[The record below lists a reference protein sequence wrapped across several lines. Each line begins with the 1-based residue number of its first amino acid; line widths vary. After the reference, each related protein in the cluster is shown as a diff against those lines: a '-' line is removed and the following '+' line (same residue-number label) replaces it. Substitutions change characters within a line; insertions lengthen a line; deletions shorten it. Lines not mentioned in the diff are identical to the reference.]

1 MQKEPMTSDDYDILT
16 QSLNE
21 MKLQTRP
28 KILVAI
34 EEARQLGDLKENA
47 EYHAAKEDQA
57 NIDKKIAEVE
67 DIITRSVIIDPATL
81 PHDKVSFGSTV
92 KLIDLDTD
100 DEILYTIV
108 SSLHSDPESGNI
120 SFHSP
125 LVKQL
130 LGKSEG
136 DEITA
141 VLPGGKKHFEVE
153 EVYFDK
159 EKFSSK
165 K

>member
-1 MQKEPMTSDDYDILT
+1 MQKEPMTENDYKLLT
-16 QSLNE
+16 ETLNDL
-21 MKLQTRP
+21 KLVKRP

-57 NIDKKIAEVE
+57 NIDKKIAELE
-67 DIITRSVIIDPATL
+67 DLITRVVILDPSTL

-92 KLIDLDTD
+92 KLIDIDTD
-100 DEILYTIV
+100 QEIVYTIV
-108 SSLHSDPESGNI
+108 SSAHSDPDSGKI

-125 LVKQL
+125 LAKQL

-136 DEITA
+136 DEFTA
-141 VLPGGKKHFEVE
+141 VLPGGKKEFEVDS
-153 EVYFDK
+153 VFFDK
-159 EKFSSK
+159 TQFN
-165 K
+165 

>member
-1 MQKEPMTSDDYDILT
+1 MQKEPMTNSDYDKLT
-16 QSLNE
+16 QNLND
-21 MKLQTRP
+21 MKLVQRP

-67 DIITRSVIIDPATL
+67 DMITRAVIIDPSTL
-81 PHDKVSFGSTV
+81 SHDKISFGSTV
-92 KLIDLDTD
+92 KLVDVDTD
-100 DEILYTIV
+100 EEITYTIV
-108 SSLHSDPESGNI
+108 SSLHSNPEIGNI

-125 LVKQL
+125 LAKQL

-136 DEITA
+136 DEFTA
-141 VLPGGKKHFEVE
+141 KLPGGQREFEILE
-153 EVYFDK
+153 IFYDG
-159 EKFSSK
+159 SK
-165 K
+165 IC

>member
-1 MQKEPMTSDDYDILT
+1 MQKEPMTEDEYQNLT
-16 QSLNE
+16 NELNK
-21 MKLQTRP
+21 MKLEIRP

-57 NIDKKIAEVE
+57 NINKKIAEKE
-67 DIITRSVIIDPATL
+67 DLLTRVVILDPASL

-92 KLIDLDTD
+92 KLIDIDTE
-100 DEILYTIV
+100 DEIIYTIV
-108 SSLHSDPESGNI
+108 SSASSNPDIGNI

-125 LVKQL
+125 LAKQL

-136 DEITA
+136 DEFTA
-141 VLPGGKKHFEVE
+141 QLPGGKREFEVE
-153 EVYFDK
+153 SVYYD
-159 EKFSSK
+159 ETRV
-165 K
+165 

>member
-1 MQKEPMTSDDYDILT
+1 MQKEPMTSNDYDKLT
-16 QSLNE
+16 ANLND
-21 MKLQTRP
+21 MKLVQRP

-67 DIITRSVIIDPATL
+67 DMVTRAIILDPASL

-92 KLIDLDTD
+92 TLIDVDTE
-100 DEILYTIV
+100 DEIVYTLV
-108 SSLHSDPESGNI
+108 SSLHSNPDEGKI

-125 LVKQL
+125 LAKQL

-136 DEITA
+136 DEFTA
-141 VLPGGKKHFEVE
+141 QLPGGKKEFEIE
-153 EVYFDK
+153 EICFDASRF
-159 EKFSSK
+159 E
-165 K
+165 